1 VKTQSALS
9 DNINKGKL
17 AALLEQAR
25 RLGMIRSEVWQRFGS
40 LKGVGLGDRT
50 IRDNWL
56 KESRQFTVPANAW
69 KQTLA
74 DAIGDIKANLEAA
87 KFHAK
92 QSIRRHTTNKEEQKR
107 LYTALKADKW
117 LDDRYLSRIMRK
129 VWHRGHN
136 HTHNQIIV
144 RSDDYTVF
152 TLKGNVWIKIPSLI
166 KGKRVAIPISTTV
179 APKGNLRILL
189 RNDKV
194 EVHYA
199 TEVINTN
206 DCGTHIIGVDK
217 GYTEV
222 LTDSDGEHHGVTL
235 GAVLTKE
242 SDRLKLKYQRRHKL
256 KAIAKKKPWVK
267 KHNLGRKKLDNQVIK
282 HQTAVKTI
290 VHTAVNAVVDKA
302 AVIIAE
308 DLSSPIAGKKFSK
321 NISRRLS
328 SWTKGVIAQA
338 IENIS
343 RRRGSTVIHVNAAYT
358 SHKDSRNGTLSG
370 KRRGDTFYCEDGEV
384 LQADVNAARNVL
396 ARHHDP
402 EIGQWTPYQQVK
414 SILLK
419 RTECHRLKLLNQDS
433 SCKPFGLS
441 TESKLPNAYT
451 RYVFLEQCKNNL
463 S

>member
-1 VKTQSALS
+1 VKSQIAFS
-9 DNINKGKL
+9 DHINKGKL
-17 AALLEQAR
+17 AALLEQAQ
-25 RLGMIRSEVWQRFGS
+25 RLGVIRSEVWQRFGS
-40 LKGVGLGDRT
+40 LKGVGLGDRA

-56 KESRQFTVPANAW
+56 KEGRTFNVGATPW
-69 KQTLA
+69 KQTLC
-74 DAIGDIKANLEAA
+74 DAISNIKANREAA

-92 QSIRRHTTNKEEQKR
+92 HAIRHHTTNKEEQKR
-107 LYTALKADKW
+107 LYTLLKADKW
-117 LDDRYLSRIMRK
+117 TDDSYLSRVMRK

-136 HTHNQIIV
+136 HTHNQIMV
-144 RSDDYTVF
+144 RADDYTVF
-152 TLKGNVWIKIPSLI
+152 TLKNNVWLKIPSLI
-166 KGKRVAIPISTTV
+166 KGKRIAIPLSTSV

-189 RNDKV
+189 RNGKV

-199 TEVINTN
+199 TEVIKTN
-206 DCGTHIIGVDK
+206 DCGTQILGVDK

-222 LTDSDGEHHGVTL
+222 LTDSDGEHHGITL

-267 KHNLGRKKLDNQVIK
+267 KHNLGRKKLDKQAVK
-282 HQTAVKTI
+282 HQAI
-290 VHTAVNAVVDKA
+290 VHTAVNTVVDKA

-308 DLSSPIAGKKFSK
+308 DLTSPIASKKFSK

-328 SWTKGVIAQA
+328 SWTKGVIASA
-338 IENIS
+338 IANVS

-370 KRRGDTFYCEDGEV
+370 KRRGDVFYCADGEV

-396 ARHHDP
+396 ARHHDT
-402 EIGQWTPYQQVK
+402 EISQWTPYQQVK

-441 TESKLPNAYT
+441 TES
-451 RYVFLEQCKNNL
+451 EL
-463 S
+463 SNTYI